1 MLNKLLSGGKSLLE
15 KTVGVDM
22 GFVSRE
28 ALDASSYYSKS
39 AKTLGDVSGVS
50 ESNILSVFKGEKT
63 LADVGLEDSSA
74 GKVMNKLQKSFREGS
89 MSTQTAV
96 RDMYRNV
103 EDTGNLYA
111 GISRAQETQG
121 RALGF
126 NALGNP
132 ENIIG
137 SALVGAALGGGAS
150 AITGGDPTTGA
161 MIGGAVGGAGAVG
174 AKMFRAGLQD
184 LEESVMKK
192 ALGKDFA
199 TKGIAPEQEVFT
211 GMPLAQIS
219 RSELQGRTLGEL
231 SGNPLMKDAN
241 VKLSDASDFQKEGL
255 VYMKGKG
262 EEFNEVVARSAR
274 SQNLQAI
281 SAQDFKPATELNMAE
296 SFALNRMKDKEKASM
311 GVQSR
316 FATMGGAMLAGVAFS
331 GKAGGDK
338 RSGFNKNRGNRF

>member
-1 MLNKLLSGGKSLLE
+1 MLNKLISGGKSLLE
-15 KTVGVDM
+15 KTIGVDM
-22 GFVSRE
+22 GLVSRE
-28 ALDASSYYSKS
+28 ALDASSYYTKS

-63 LADVGLEDSSA
+63 LADVGLADSSA
-74 GKVMNKLQKSFREGS
+74 GKVMNKLQKNFREGS
-89 MSTQTAV
+89 MSTQPAIQA
-96 RDMYRNV
+96 MYRNV
-103 EDTGNLYA
+103 EDTGELYA

-150 AITGGDPTTGA
+150 SITGGDVTTGA

-174 AKMFRAGLQD
+174 AKIFRAGMQD

-192 ALGKDFA
+192 ALGNEFKTKDM
-199 TKGIAPEQEVFT
+199 ILQEGVYGSTHMPFT
-211 GMPLAQIS
+211 RINDEIS
-219 RSELQGRTLGEL
+219 LGR
-231 SGNPLMKDAN
+231 
-241 VKLSDASDFQKEGL
+241 
-255 VYMKGKG
+255 KGKIIDTQSTMG
-262 EEFNEVVARSAR
+262 QKVLNDATFTKNQTSSAR
-274 SQNLQAI
+274 SQNLEAI
-281 SAQDFKPATELNMAE
+281 SAQDFKPAAELNMAE
-296 SFALNRMKDKEKASM
+296 SFALNRMKDTEKASM

>member
-1 MLNKLLSGGKSLLE
+1 MLNKLLSSGKSLFE

-28 ALDASSYYSKS
+28 ALDASSYYTKS
-39 AKTLGDVSGVS
+39 AKTLGDASGVS

-63 LADVGLEDSSA
+63 LAEVGLKDSST
-74 GKVMNKLQKSFREGS
+74 GKVINKLQENFRQGS
-89 MSTQTAV
+89 MNTQTAV
-96 RDMYRNV
+96 RDMYRNL
-103 EDTGNLYA
+103 EDTDNLYV

-161 MIGGAVGGAGAVG
+161 IIGSAVGGAGAVG

-192 ALGKDFA
+192 ALGKNFA
-199 TKGIAPEQEVFT
+199 TSDLMKT
-211 GMPLAQIS
+211 
-219 RSELQGRTLGEL
+219 TEL
-231 SGNPLMKDAN
+231 SGGGTTKTINGQRVSIFDSGEVVSGNQIVNTGILPGAKKVGGNRFELKKPIEVSTGN
-241 VKLSDASDFQKEGL
+241 VKQT
-255 VYMKGKG
+255 
-262 EEFNEVVARSAR
+262 AR

-281 SAQDFKPATELNMAE
+281 SAQDFKPAAELNMAE
-296 SFALNRMKDKEKASM
+296 SFALNRMKDTEKASM